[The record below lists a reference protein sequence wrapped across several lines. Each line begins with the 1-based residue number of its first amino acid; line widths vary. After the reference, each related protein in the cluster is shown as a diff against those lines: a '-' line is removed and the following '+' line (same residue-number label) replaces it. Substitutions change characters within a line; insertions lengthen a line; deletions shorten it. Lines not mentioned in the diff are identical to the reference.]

1 MIVQRMFSSKS
12 DKEKEEK
19 KEKAKGAAIDA
30 AGLAGAAVG
39 GYNLG
44 GAYGD
49 YNVGKKAMKSYI
61 KDNPELA
68 KLLKERKK
76 VNLDIAKE
84 SREGAKIFKNFR
96 KKEILSKVPGLK
108 NKLSLGIESLKN
120 EIKYGADARKYLKR
134 AKNITKAT
142 VRDAGLSNISK
153 KNVALGLAGLGVFGA
168 ASGKQIRDAIK
179 EKKEKK
185 EKEDK

>member
-19 KEKAKGAAIDA
+19 KEKAKEAAIDA

-39 GYNLG
+39 GYYLG
-44 GAYGD
+44 GAHGD

-76 VNLDIAKE
+76 GQ
-84 SREGAKIFKNFR
+84 S
-96 KKEILSKVPGLK
+96 
-108 NKLSLGIESLKN
+108 
-120 EIKYGADARKYLKR
+120 
-134 AKNITKAT
+134 
-142 VRDAGLSNISK
+142 
-153 KNVALGLAGLGVFGA
+153 
-168 ASGKQIRDAIK
+168 
-179 EKKEKK
+179 
-185 EKEDK
+185 

>member
-19 KEKAKGAAIDA
+19 KEKAKEAAIDA

-39 GYNLG
+39 GYYLG
-44 GAYGD
+44 GAHGD

-84 SREGAKIFKNFR
+84 SREAAKIFKNLR
-96 KKEILSKVPGLK
+96 KKEISKVPGLK
-108 NKLSLGIESLKN
+108 NKLSLGVKSLKN

-142 VRDAGLSNISK
+142 VRDAGLANISK

-179 EKKEKK
+179 EKKEKNK
-185 EKEDK
+185 EKKDK